1 MSSTDLS
8 RRRFCA
14 GACHAAS
21 GIALASVVSACK
33 GGDSPTSPNNP
44 GVTLGVSQ
52 GRFTNGNVDVTVA
65 GTALNNVGGA
75 VLVESVA
82 GVFLV
87 SRTADTTFSAI
98 DAVCSH
104 QSCTVT
110 NADGDIYVCPCHGS
124 RYDRGGRVVQGP
136 ATASLRRYT
145 SSFSNGTLTIVL

>member
-1 MSSTDLS
+1 MSNTDLS

-14 GACHAAS
+14 GACRAAS
-21 GIALASVVSACK
+21 GVALATIAGCA
-33 GGDSPTSPNNP
+33 GGDSPTSPNNS

-52 GRFTNGNVDVTVA
+52 GRFTGGNVEVAVA

-75 VLVESVA
+75 VLVESTA

-87 SRTADTTFSAI
+87 SRTADTTYNAI

-124 RYDRGGRVVQGP
+124 RYDRNGRVVHGP
-136 ATASLRRYT
+136 ATASLRRYS
-145 SSFSNGTLTIVL
+145 SSFANGTLTIVL